1 MARPDWTRRIEAPL
15 AGSGLFLRGAF
26 HPRPEDAVP
35 PLSDGRAAGTVA
47 LIGNAGNDLW
57 RAFRAGDPDMAAR
70 HPLDHWVA
78 GYLRAA
84 ADALD
89 AELVDAMRPP
99 WPPIQQWAV
108 RAGAGHRAPINLVI
122 HPEYGLWHT
131 FRGALLTAEKLP
143 LPEAPALDNPCETCA
158 GKPCLTT
165 CPADAFALPETKTET
180 GNETGNETGGGT
192 FADFDPPACVDHVES
207 PAGRG
212 CRTAGCRARRACPV
226 GRPWAYDREP
236 AAYHMAAVVATV
248 RRWQARRAG

>member
-1 MARPDWTRRIEAPL
+1 MARPDWTRRIEGPL
-15 AGSGLFLRGAF
+15 AGSGLFLHGAF
-26 HPRPEDAVP
+26 HPTPEDGVP

-57 RAFRAGDPDMAAR
+57 RAFRASDPDMAAR
-70 HPLDHWVA
+70 HPLDGWVA

-84 ADALD
+84 ADALG

-99 WPPIQQWAV
+99 WPPIQQWAA
-108 RAGAGHRAPINLVI
+108 RAGAGHRSPINLVI

-131 FRGALLTAEKLP
+131 FRGALLTAERLP
-143 LPEAPALDNPCETCA
+143 LPDAPALANPCETCA

-165 CPADAFALPETKTET
+165 CPAEAFALPKTE
-180 GNETGNETGGGT
+180 NETGGGR
-192 FADFDPPACVDHVES
+192 FAEFDSPACVDHVES

-212 CRTAGCRARRACPV
+212 CRSAGCLARRACPV

-236 AAYHMAAVVATV
+236 AAYHMAAVVRTV
-248 RRWQARRAG
+248 RRWQAKRAG